1 MFLGWPPIITLNNIY
16 VAVNIYIY
24 KLVTPEFICLL
35 EWGVSVHQGLTDSFS
50 FTFPSFF
57 HIPWLTVNSLCL
69 LFLMLL
75 TLWTPYLCFHGLPL
89 QINFFKWKY
98 EVVVNLTKCFQ
109 TKKCP
114 QPLPNTHASC
124 KDGSNMGTKNSDHV
138 SLVLFPCHA
147 GHSLY
152 VRVSQPQHYWHLGP
166 NNLRCEVF
174 PVHWGCLT
182 ASLPSTH

>member
-98 EVVVNLTKCFQ
+98 EVVVNLTSAFRLKNVPNP
-109 TKKCP
+109 CP
-114 QPLPNTHASC
+114 THTHHVKTDLTWVLKTLTMSALFFFLA
-124 KDGSNMGTKNSDHV
+124 MQGTHFTSGFL
-138 SLVLFPCHA
+138 S
-147 GHSLY
+147 
-152 VRVSQPQHYWHLGP
+152 
-166 NNLRCEVF
+166 
-174 PVHWGCLT
+174 
-182 ASLPSTH
+182 PSTTDIWGPIIFVVRSFLSIEDV